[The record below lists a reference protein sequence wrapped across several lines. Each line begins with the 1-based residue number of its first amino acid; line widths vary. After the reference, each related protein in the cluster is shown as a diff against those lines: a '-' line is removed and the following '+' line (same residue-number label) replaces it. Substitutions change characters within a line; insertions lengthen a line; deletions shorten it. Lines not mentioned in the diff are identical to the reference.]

1 MPPAT
6 QETSQLSDID
16 TEKLVKDVIFHIIS
30 QEAKR
35 PLFKKPDILKAIGL
49 SGRDSEVK
57 DPIFQ
62 QAIRDL
68 KDVFGYELKELDTKD
83 KGKKGCYILVN
94 TIEESSIEGQRH
106 MKLSEKEEAQL
117 GLLTVILSVIYMNN
131 NLMKEDALFSFL
143 ESLDLCEKDATR
155 RDGSTNDHKDFGNI
169 KTLIDKEW
177 CQKHHY
183 IHMEKDE
190 NSDPD
195 QPHFIYSWGD
205 RALVE
210 VKKSEILKFVAE
222 IYEKEPSEF
231 TEQYENIRN
240 IEGEDVFAD
249 E

>member
-6 QETSQLSDID
+6 QEISQLSEQDNN
-16 TEKLVKDVIFHIIS
+16 KLVKDIIFHIIS

-35 PLFKKPDILKAIGL
+35 PLFKKADIFRAIGL
-49 SGRDSEVK
+49 GGRDSKIKE
-57 DPIFQ
+57 PIFSN
-62 QAIRDL
+62 ALKDL
-68 KDVFGYELKELDTKD
+68 KDVFGYELRELETKD
-83 KGKKGCYILVN
+83 KRKKDCYILVN
-94 TIEESSIEGQRH
+94 TIEESPIETQRH

-131 NLMKEDALFSFL
+131 NLIKEDALFSFL
-143 ESLDLCEKDATR
+143 ESLDLGA
-155 RDGSTNDHKDFGNI
+155 RDNTVHPDFGNI
-169 KTLIDKEW
+169 RQLIDKEW

-183 IHMEKDE
+183 LNMEKDE

-205 RALVE
+205 RATVE

-231 TEQYENIRN
+231 TEQYESIRN
-240 IEGEDVFAD
+240 EEGEDIFED
-249 E
+249 